1 MDVRAE
7 MNKEL
12 RRARGWLLAVG
23 LIMFLYDMAMVHLGD
38 AGDRMNTTGKTVA
51 TVIDGL
57 VLAIFVALW
66 WFAKRKPRLCLTL
79 GLVLYWAIQ
88 LLAAYGDPK
97 TLFGGLILKIGFTV
111 ALVKGIQTAG
121 RVELLRDQLVDV
133 FE

>member
-12 RRARGWLLAVG
+12 RRARGWLLGVG
-23 LIMFLYDMAMVHLGD
+23 ILMFVINMGMLYLSSMGD
-38 AGDRMNTTGKTVA
+38 AYSPTGKTLMALFLGV
-51 TVIDGL
+51 
-57 VLAIFVALW
+57 VLAMFVALW

-88 LLAAYGDPK
+88 LLAAFGDPK
-97 TLFGGLILKIGFTV
+97 SLFSGIILKVAFTV
-111 ALVKGIQTAG
+111 ILVKGIKSAG
-121 RVELLRDQLVDV
+121 RVELLRDQLVNV